1 MRKITLDLETTGL
14 NPLEGHKII
23 EIGCVEL
30 INNFPTGNTWQTYIN
45 PKRNIPQE
53 AFEIHGL
60 TEEFLENK
68 PFFKDTIDEFLNFIK
83 DSDLIIHNSRF
94 DLPFINYELEV
105 NSRKALDLKSNKV
118 IDTLNLARKMYPG
131 QSASLDA
138 LSRRYNIN
146 IERENHGALLDAEI
160 LAEVYLEMQGGRQQN
175 INLSESFN
183 KTKKNT
189 HNQPYDYS
197 KKIYELTDNEKEKH
211 KELVNL
217 INNF

>member
-14 NPLEGHKII
+14 NPLEGPKII

-83 DSDLIIHNSRF
+83 DSDLIIHNAKF
-94 DLPFINYELEV
+94 DMKFINYELEA
-105 NSRKALDLKSNKV
+105 NNLNPISNNKI
-118 IDTLNLARKMYPG
+118 IDTIDIAKNMFPG
-131 QSASLDA
+131 QSNSLDA
-138 LSRRYNIN
+138 LCKRYKIDL
-146 IERENHGALLDAEI
+146 EKRKFHGALLDAEL
-160 LAEVYLEMQGGRQQN
+160 LAEVYLEMQGGRQQGFDLKNEYIDSKKKIDIKN
-175 INLSESFN
+175 I
-183 KTKKNT
+183 
-189 HNQPYDYS
+189 QYS
-197 KKIYELTDNEKEKH
+197 KKVYKLTKEEIENNIK
-211 KELVNL
+211 L
-217 INNF
+217 IKSIKSY

>member
-83 DSDLIIHNSRF
+83 DSDLIIHNAKF
-94 DLPFINYELEV
+94 DMKFINYELEA
-105 NSRKALDLKSNKV
+105 NNLNPILNNKI
-118 IDTLNLARKMYPG
+118 IDTIDIAKNMFPG
-131 QSASLDA
+131 QSNSLDA
-138 LSRRYNIN
+138 LCKRYKIDL
-146 IERENHGALLDAEI
+146 EKRKFHGALLDAEL
-160 LAEVYLEMQGGRQQN
+160 LAEVYLEMQGGRQQGFDLKNEYIKSKDKIDLKN
-175 INLSESFN
+175 I
-183 KTKKNT
+183 
-189 HNQPYDYS
+189 QYS
-197 KKIYELTDNEKEKH
+197 KKIYKLTKE
-211 KELVNL
+211 E
-217 INNF
+217 IENNNKLMKRIQNY

>member
-83 DSDLIIHNSRF
+83 DSDLIIHNAKF
-94 DLPFINYELEV
+94 DMKFINYELEA
-105 NSRKALDLKSNKV
+105 NNLNPILNNKI
-118 IDTLNLARKMYPG
+118 IDTIDIAKNMFPG
-131 QSASLDA
+131 QSNSLDA
-138 LSRRYNIN
+138 LCKRYKIDL
-146 IERENHGALLDAEI
+146 EKRKFHGALLDAEL
-160 LAEVYLEMQGGRQQN
+160 LAEVYLEMQGGRQQGFDLKNEYIDSKKKIDIKN
-175 INLSESFN
+175 I
-183 KTKKNT
+183 
-189 HNQPYDYS
+189 QYS
-197 KKIYELTDNEKEKH
+197 KKIYKLTKE
-211 KELVNL
+211 E
-217 INNF
+217 IENNIKLMKSIKSY

>member
-83 DSDLIIHNSRF
+83 DSDLIIHNAKF
-94 DLPFINYELEV
+94 DMKFINYELEA
-105 NSRKALDLKSNKV
+105 NNLNPISNNKI
-118 IDTLNLARKMYPG
+118 IDTIDIAKNMFPG
-131 QSASLDA
+131 QSNSLDA
-138 LSRRYNIN
+138 LCKRYKIDL
-146 IERENHGALLDAEI
+146 EKRKFHGALLDAQL
-160 LAEVYLEMQGGRQQN
+160 LAEVYLEMQGGRQQGFDLKN
-175 INLSESFN
+175 EYIDSKKKIDIKNL
-183 KTKKNT
+183 
-189 HNQPYDYS
+189 QYS
-197 KKIYELTDNEKEKH
+197 KKIYKLTKE
-211 KELVNL
+211 E
-217 INNF
+217 IENNIKLMKSIKSY

>member
-68 PFFKDTIDEFLNFIK
+68 PFFKDTIDKFLNFIK
-83 DSDLIIHNSRF
+83 DSDLIIHNAKF
-94 DLPFINYELEV
+94 DMKFINYELEA
-105 NSRKALDLKSNKV
+105 NNLKPISNNKI
-118 IDTLNLARKMYPG
+118 IDTIDIAKNMFPG
-131 QSASLDA
+131 QSNSLDA
-138 LSRRYNIN
+138 LCKRYKIDL
-146 IERENHGALLDAEI
+146 EKRKFHGALLDAEL
-160 LAEVYLEMQGGRQQN
+160 LAEVYLEMQGGRQQGFDLKNEFIDSKKKIDIKN
-175 INLSESFN
+175 I
-183 KTKKNT
+183 
-189 HNQPYDYS
+189 QYS
-197 KKIYELTDNEKEKH
+197 KKIYILTKKEI
-211 KELVNL
+211 E
-217 INNF
+217 NNKKLMKSIKSY

>member
-83 DSDLIIHNSRF
+83 DSDLIIHNAKF
-94 DLPFINYELEV
+94 DMKFINYELEA
-105 NSRKALDLKSNKV
+105 NNLNPISNNKI
-118 IDTLNLARKMYPG
+118 IDTIVIAKNMFPG
-131 QSASLDA
+131 QSNSLDA
-138 LSRRYNIN
+138 LCKRYKIDL
-146 IERENHGALLDAEI
+146 EKRKFHGALLDAEL
-160 LAEVYLEMQGGRQQN
+160 LAEVYLEMQGGRQQGFDLKNEYIDSKKKIDIKN
-175 INLSESFN
+175 I
-183 KTKKNT
+183 
-189 HNQPYDYS
+189 QYS
-197 KKIYELTDNEKEKH
+197 KKVYKLTKEEIENNIK
-211 KELVNL
+211 L
-217 INNF
+217 IKSIKSY

>member
-83 DSDLIIHNSRF
+83 DSDLIIHNAKF
-94 DLPFINYELEV
+94 DMKFINYELEA
-105 NSRKALDLKSNKV
+105 NNLNPILNNKI
-118 IDTLNLARKMYPG
+118 IDTIDIAKNMFPG
-131 QSASLDA
+131 QSNSLDA
-138 LSRRYNIN
+138 LCKRYKIDL
-146 IERENHGALLDAEI
+146 EKRKFHGALLDAEL
-160 LAEVYLEMQGGRQQN
+160 LAEVYLEMQGGRQQGFDLKNEYIDSKKKIDIKN
-175 INLSESFN
+175 I
-183 KTKKNT
+183 
-189 HNQPYDYS
+189 QYS
-197 KKIYELTDNEKEKH
+197 KKVYKLTKEEIENNIK
-211 KELVNL
+211 L
-217 INNF
+217 IKSIKSY

>member
-83 DSDLIIHNSRF
+83 DSDLIIHNAKF
-94 DLPFINYELEV
+94 DMKFINYELEA
-105 NSRKALDLKSNKV
+105 NNLNPISNNKI
-118 IDTLNLARKMYPG
+118 IDTIDIAKNMFPG
-131 QSASLDA
+131 QSNSLDA
-138 LSRRYNIN
+138 LCKRYKIDL
-146 IERENHGALLDAEI
+146 EKRKFHGALLDAEL
-160 LAEVYLEMQGGRQQN
+160 LAEVYLEMQGGRQQGFDLKNEYRDSKKKIDIKN
-175 INLSESFN
+175 I
-183 KTKKNT
+183 
-189 HNQPYDYS
+189 QYS
-197 KKIYELTDNEKEKH
+197 KKVYKLTKEEIENNIK
-211 KELVNL
+211 L
-217 INNF
+217 IKSIKSY

>member
-68 PFFKDTIDEFLNFIK
+68 PFFKDTIDKFLNFIK
-83 DSDLIIHNSRF
+83 DSDLIIHNAKF
-94 DLPFINYELEV
+94 DMKFINYELEA
-105 NSRKALDLKSNKV
+105 NNLKPISNNKI
-118 IDTLNLARKMYPG
+118 IDTIDIAKNMFPG
-131 QSASLDA
+131 QSNSLDA
-138 LSRRYNIN
+138 LCKRYKIDL
-146 IERENHGALLDAEI
+146 EKRKFHGALLDAEL
-160 LAEVYLEMQGGRQQN
+160 LAEVYLEMQGGRQQGFDLKNEFIDSKKKIDIKN
-175 INLSESFN
+175 I
-183 KTKKNT
+183 
-189 HNQPYDYS
+189 QYS
-197 KKIYELTDNEKEKH
+197 KKIYILTKKEI
-211 KELVNL
+211 E
-217 INNF
+217 NNIKLMKSIKSY

>member
-83 DSDLIIHNSRF
+83 DSDLIIHNAKF
-94 DLPFINYELEV
+94 DMKFINYELEA
-105 NSRKALDLKSNKV
+105 NNLNPISNNKI
-118 IDTLNLARKMYPG
+118 IDTIDIAKNMFPG
-131 QSASLDA
+131 QSNSLDA
-138 LSRRYNIN
+138 LCKRYKIDL
-146 IERENHGALLDAEI
+146 EKRKFHGALLDAEL
-160 LAEVYLEMQGGRQQN
+160 LAEVYLEMQGGRQQGFDLKNEYRNSKKKIDIKN
-175 INLSESFN
+175 I
-183 KTKKNT
+183 
-189 HNQPYDYS
+189 QYS
-197 KKIYELTDNEKEKH
+197 KKVYKLTKEEIENNIK
-211 KELVNL
+211 L
-217 INNF
+217 IKSIKSY